1 MKRRM
6 SWTLCSQKC
15 GCQRLIYSGVVTCRV
30 DSLVDAPSHCF
41 GFRDAKLHL
50 VNPTHQ
56 IQDLIIRG
64 VVQGPS
70 LSILR
75 LRKCGLK
82 DLPPSALA
90 LLPSLRELDVSDN
103 RIPSVPSALLQTCP
117 LLGGPKP
124 GTSM

>member
-1 MKRRM
+1 M
-6 SWTLCSQKC
+6 SWTFAAKGRMSI
-15 GCQRLIYSGVVTCRV
+15 RYSGVVTWRA
-30 DSLVDAPSHCF
+30 DSPGDGSSNCLEFLDAQ
-41 GFRDAKLHL
+41 LHL
-50 VNPTHQ
+50 THPTRQ

-70 LSILR
+70 LSVLR

-82 DLPPSALA
+82 DLPSSALA

-117 LLGGPKP
+117 LLGDPKP
-124 GTSM
+124 ETSM